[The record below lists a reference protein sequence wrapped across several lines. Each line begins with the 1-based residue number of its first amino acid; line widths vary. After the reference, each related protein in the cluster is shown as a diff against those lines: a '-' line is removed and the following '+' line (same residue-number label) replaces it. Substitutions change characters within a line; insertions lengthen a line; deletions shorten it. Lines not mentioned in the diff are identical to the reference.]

1 MAENIP
7 IEKATPRE
15 TKLEDVLAESLMS
28 TTSCIDPN
36 NRLLQLAEITSKTA
50 FAQNYSPNNTTSSD
64 QIGANPCRATVETSS
79 MKELRLKG
87 SAFIR

>member
-28 TTSCIDPN
+28 TTSCNDPN
-36 NRLLQLAEITSKTA
+36 NRLLQLAEITQT
-50 FAQNYSPNNTTSSD
+50 YSTNNTTSSD

>member
-36 NRLLQLAEITSKTA
+36 NRLLQLAEITQT
-50 FAQNYSPNNTTSSD
+50 YSTNNTTSSD

-79 MKELRLKG
+79 MKELRLLVIIK
-87 SAFIR
+87 RCML

>member
-36 NRLLQLAEITSKTA
+36 NRLLQLAEITQT
-50 FAQNYSPNNTTSSD
+50 YSTNNTTSSD